1 MALRTT
7 GLNPSREE
15 PCSLEVRSL
24 RARLGSFTLGPIS
37 IEAPSSSVTV
47 VIGPN
52 GSGKTTLIRAIAGLL
67 PHEGDVLLCN
77 KRLSDTPGRGGLVE
91 YVPSEPRADP
101 YAKVR
106 EVFEVSSVDGGK
118 VLELLPSLGGI
129 LDRRLN
135 ELSSGERKLV
145 CVARGLST
153 RRPVLLLD
161 EPLSH
166 LDVANQI
173 KMISLIRSVARRG
186 KVVIVTLH
194 ELHMVGML
202 GDRLVLLDK
211 GFKVSESSLASIEAL
226 IPDIERVY
234 GVRVEAIHTR
244 GGIALL
250 AEHP

>member
-1 MALRTT
+1 LSGV
-7 GLNPSREE
+7 GLGDLGT
-15 PCSLEVRSL
+15 CTMEVRSL
-24 RARLGSFTLGPIS
+24 RARIGPFTLGPLS
-37 IEAPSSSVTV
+37 MMAPPGYVTA

-67 PHEGDVLLCN
+67 PHEGDVLLCDR
-77 KRLSDTPGRGGLVE
+77 RLPSTPGRGGLIE

-106 EVFEVSSVDGGK
+106 EVFEVSAIKAERALS
-118 VLELLPSLGGI
+118 LLPGLERI

-145 CVARGLST
+145 CVARGLSS

-166 LDVANQI
+166 LDVANQV
-173 KMISLIRSVARRG
+173 KMASLIRSVASEGRI
-186 KVVIVTLH
+186 VIVSLH
-194 ELHMVGML
+194 ELHMIGML
-202 GDRLVLLDK
+202 ADRLVLLDR
-211 GFKVSESSLASIEAL
+211 GSKVFEDNLASIDSL
-226 IPDIERVY
+226 ISDIEKVY
-234 GVRVEAIHTR
+234 GVRIEVIHTR

-250 AEHP
+250 AERPRAA